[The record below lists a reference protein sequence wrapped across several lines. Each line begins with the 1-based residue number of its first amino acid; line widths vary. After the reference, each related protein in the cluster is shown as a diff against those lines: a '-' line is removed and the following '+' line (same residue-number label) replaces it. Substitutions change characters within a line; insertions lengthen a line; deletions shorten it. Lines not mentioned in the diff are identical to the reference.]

1 MSVTNPIGR
10 RNNTWNI
17 SATIKRINTTTG
29 ATGTV
34 TTVTGYREPVDYRVT
49 RMGSAP
55 YVDGSF
61 VNDVTDYFFCDKGSD
76 IRANDT
82 ITIDGE
88 DFKARQP
95 RIYDGRLAHML
106 VPLASFTPL

>member
-1 MSVTNPIGR
+1 MPVTNPIGR
-10 RNNTWNI
+10 RTWDKV
-17 SATIKRINTTTG
+17 ATVKRTNTTTG

-49 RMGSAP
+49 RVGVAP
-55 YVDGSF
+55 YVDGAF

-76 IRANDT
+76 IRAND
-82 ITIDGE
+82 ILTIDGE
-88 DFKARQP
+88 DFKVRTP

-106 VPLASFTPL
+106 IPLASFTPL